1 MNPDVLRSFLRAG
14 ILVSVMGIL
23 LVLAVPRDSAEFVV
37 SVCSAAIGL
46 TLTGLVVVA
55 IRLSHK

>member
-14 ILVSVMGIL
+14 LLISGMGVL

-37 SVCSAAIGL
+37 SVCSALIGL
-46 TLTGLVVVA
+46 TLTGLVMIA
-55 IRLSHK
+55 IRLSNK